1 MYGTIVGP
9 PIVIR
14 LLGVLPDLPA
24 SAVRGTFSLSTRI
37 FSTEAAK
44 KDPRLGVVFTCFSC
58 PWRRI
63 EGC

>member
-9 PIVIR
+9 PIVIL
-14 LLGVLPDLPA
+14 LLGVFPDLPA

-44 KDPRLGVVFTCFSC
+44 KDPRLGVVFTCFS
-58 PWRRI
+58 
-63 EGC
+63 